1 MSDEIVKSYLP
12 SGPDEQTIDV
22 IKEEAIVSIKMST
35 GFYKRVQQIIG
46 FVMEGKKIPDIQ
58 DAHRA
63 IAERKVNEP
72 WVYHYET
79 LLILCREFEKEA
91 QEGGFVEQMTIAEAR
106 QAMEE
111 AEKRAEENQ

>member
-1 MSDEIVKSYLP
+1 MSEEIVKSYLP
-12 SGPDEQTIDV
+12 SGPDEQKIDV

-35 GFYKRVQQIIG
+35 GFYKRIQQMIG
-46 FVMEGKKIPDIQ
+46 FVMEGKKVPDVQ

-72 WVYHYET
+72 WIYHYET